1 MASKWLKD
9 LPSTKNMLSNKK
21 KINDEDNTVKM
32 TLFKKYIAS
41 HDTNPLVVLTTSG
54 TTELIRNL
62 EAKKRTKNTNKLK
75 KKRTAESSTL
85 DNQDNSIS
93 NKKQKIKKPDLIICN
108 LLSEEVCYSAFSL
121 LHHRGFGDG
130 RRDTA
135 ASPPPPCGRS
145 CVRG

>member
-1 MASKWLKD
+1 MANKWLKD
-9 LPSTKNMLSNKK
+9 LPSTKNILSNKK

-93 NKKQKIKKPDLIICN
+93 NKKQKIKD
-108 LLSEEVCYSAFSL
+108 EEDNNNGNNNNDNANKK
-121 LHHRGFGDG
+121 RK
-130 RRDTA
+130 R
-135 ASPPPPCGRS
+135 
-145 CVRG
+145 